1 MLSDL
6 RLGVR
11 QVMRRPGLS
20 LAAMLSLALGIG
32 ANTAIFSVLH
42 HVVLNALPYRE
53 PDRLMMVWETRA
65 DNAERWVA
73 PANFVDWRRETT
85 AFASMAAFDDF
96 SPTLSNLGE
105 PERVHA
111 LSASGTFFT
120 TLGAAPAMG
129 RTLLPD
135 DDRSDASSVAVLSDG
150 FWRRALGGS
159 RDAIGRTLILDG
171 RPHTVVGVM
180 PEGFD
185 TPLQRDI
192 DLWLNGDRGVPRT
205 FPFGGDPTAV
215 RDSHIIFVIGR
226 LAPGATRQAAQ
237 DQLSAL
243 MVDLSRRY
251 PDTNAGLG
259 VNVRPLHDQITG
271 NVRSLLQLLQLAVAM
286 MLLIACANVAHLLLG
301 QAAGRSGEMTTRTA
315 LGAGRGRLVRQM
327 LAETLVL
334 AIPGGLLG
342 LGIAA
347 GSLQALLAAA
357 PDGLPRVSEIRL
369 DPIVLGFTTALTLT
383 TALIFGLGPALQL
396 AQQSTLSPASST
408 LRLAGS
414 RQVRRW
420 HSAIVV
426 TELVLAQML
435 LVGAGLLLA
444 SFLASQRVP
453 LGFEADGRIAA
464 DLSLAPDRY
473 LRPIAEGAFQIDPTR
488 KIAFVNAVLERLHSS
503 PGVRAAAAS
512 FTSPLTGA
520 PNRGISLDRQ
530 APKAPGQEDTADFQ
544 LVTTDYF
551 RALGVPLVQGRGF
564 SDRDTADS
572 PHVAIVNQ
580 AFVAAYLQ
588 GQNPIGRQ
596 VRYGR
601 DFSHEIVGVVADMRY
616 RQLESPADPTF
627 YMPIT
632 QNAER
637 WPFLSFA
644 VWQDGDPGAA
654 MRGLREAILAADPA
668 QAITRIRTFDD
679 ILRTSL
685 APRRFNTVLVFAF
698 AAAAL
703 LLAAVGTYGVMAYPE
718 SVRTRE
724 LGVRAALGASPTD
737 LRRLL
742 LGHAARVTGIAVG
755 LGVVAALAASGLLRA
770 MLFGVTPRDP
780 RIVATVAGVLMLVAL
795 VATMLPSRRA
805 IRVSP
810 MRALREE

>member
-1 MLSDL
+1 MFSDL
-6 RLGVR
+6 RLGIR

-42 HVVLNALPYRE
+42 HVVLNALPYRD
-53 PDRLMMVWETRA
+53 PDRLMVVWETRA

-73 PANFVDWRRETT
+73 PANFVDWRRET
-85 AFASMAAFDDF
+85 AFESLAAFDDF

-120 TLGAAPAMG
+120 TLGASSAMG
-129 RTLLPD
+129 RTLLPE
-135 DDRSDASSVAVLSDG
+135 DDRADASDVAVLSDG

-185 TPLQRDI
+185 TPLQRGI

-205 FPFGGDPTAV
+205 FPFGGDVTAV
-215 RDSHIIFVIGR
+215 RDSHVIFVIGR
-226 LAPGATRQAAQ
+226 LAPGATRAAAQ

-243 MVDLSRRY
+243 MMELSRRY

-259 VNVRPLHDQITG
+259 VNVKPLHDQITG
-271 NVRSLLQLLQLAVAM
+271 DVRSLLQLLQLAVGM

-301 QAAGRSGEMTTRTA
+301 QAAGRSGEMTTRAA

-334 AIPGGLLG
+334 AVPGGLLG
-342 LGIAA
+342 LAIAA

-369 DPIVLGFTTALTLT
+369 DPIVLAFTAALTLT

-396 AQQSTLSPASST
+396 ARQGTLSPASST

-414 RQVRRW
+414 RHVRRW
-420 HSAIVV
+420 HHAIVV

-453 LGFEADGRIAA
+453 LGFEANGRAAA
-464 DLSLAPDRY
+464 DLSLAPARY
-473 LRPIAEGAFQIDPTR
+473 LQPIAEGSFQIDTTR
-488 KIAFVNAVLERLHSS
+488 KIAFVNTVLERLQGT

-530 APKAPGQEDTADFQ
+530 APKGPGQEDTADFQ

-580 AFVAAYLQ
+580 AFVDAYLQ
-588 GQNPIGRQ
+588 GENPIGRQ

-601 DFSHEIVGVVADMRY
+601 DASHEIVGVVADMRY
-616 RQLESPADPTF
+616 RRLESRADPTF

-637 WPFLSFA
+637 WPFLSIT

-654 MRGLREAILAADPA
+654 TRLLRDAILAADPA

-679 ILRTSL
+679 IMRTAL

-703 LLAAVGTYGVMAYPE
+703 LLAAVGTYGVMAYAV

-724 LGVRAALGASPTD
+724 LGVRAALGASPAD

-742 LGHAARVTGIAVG
+742 LGQAARVTGVAVG

-780 RIVATVAGVLMLVAL
+780 RIVAAVAAVLLLVAL